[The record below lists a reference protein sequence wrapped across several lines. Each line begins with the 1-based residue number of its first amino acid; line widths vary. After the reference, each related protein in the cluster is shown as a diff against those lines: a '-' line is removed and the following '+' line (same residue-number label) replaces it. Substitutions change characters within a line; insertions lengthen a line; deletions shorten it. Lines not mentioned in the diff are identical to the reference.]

1 MGSTPRVRLSLWRG
15 EQEEQEGQ
23 GELGEKQGGEGD
35 RLQPLYTEEE
45 VDSKQ
50 RAARTQNMLL
60 ELFRCLSVT
69 PLAPPAPQVVG

>member
-60 ELFRCLSVT
+60 ELFRCPPVT
-69 PLAPPAPQVVG
+69 P